1 MRKLLLATAL
11 ALAFPAVAVAA
22 PCVPGSLTSYFGLGS
37 GGCDV
42 GSATFFD
49 FTSGP
54 SLVLPSADV
63 ISPSDITVTPAVLVD
78 GAQLAFSMDQS
89 VDVDGFLGILI
100 GYSVAALGSS
110 TFGAAT
116 LDLTGAAATGDGDVT
131 VVEDVCLG
139 GVFSTGPSDC
149 QGAPDTLAV
158 AQLPEFSTS
167 PDSLSF
173 IAPASF
179 FDVFVDLGIA
189 SNGAG
194 TAALNGAV
202 TTQFTGAAAPAA
214 VPEPMSLLLV
224 GSGLLGLAARARRKR
239 H

>member
-22 PCVPGSLTSYFGLGS
+22 PCVPGSLASYFGLGT

-42 GSATFFD
+42 GSATLFD

-63 ISPSDITVTPAVLVD
+63 ISPSDITVTPTVLVD

-100 GYSVAALGSS
+100 GYSVAGLGSS

-116 LDLTGAAATGDGDVT
+116 LGLTGAGATGDGDVT

-139 GVFSTGPSDC
+139 GVFSTDPSDC

-158 AQLPEFSTS
+158 AQLPGVLDESGLAELHCS
-167 PDSLSF
+167 GVVLRRLRQSRHRLEWHWHRGARRRRDDSVHGRGS
-173 IAPASF
+173 
-179 FDVFVDLGIA
+179 
-189 SNGAG
+189 AG
-194 TAALNGAV
+194 GRAG
-202 TTQFTGAAAPAA
+202 
-214 VPEPMSLLLV
+214 PMSLLLV